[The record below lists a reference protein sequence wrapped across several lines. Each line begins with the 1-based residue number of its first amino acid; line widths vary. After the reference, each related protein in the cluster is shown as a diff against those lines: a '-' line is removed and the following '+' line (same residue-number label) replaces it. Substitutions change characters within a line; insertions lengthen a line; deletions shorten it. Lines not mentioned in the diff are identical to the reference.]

1 MRNLTL
7 ALCTLAIAGC
17 AQQPRE
23 PLSAG
28 NARIEFDTAP
38 MDQLSAYRLNGE
50 LVDGIRF
57 PDLAPGSHE
66 LQARFRY
73 EMPGGAGGGGTMGE
87 PQYRTCILGLSYDD
101 FRPGET
107 YVFSA
112 QRLGWQS
119 VGSLRSSDSEK
130 LASAQTIRCSPGF

>member
-1 MRNLTL
+1 MRKITFAVC
-7 ALCTLAIAGC
+7 ALLMAGC
-17 AQQPRE
+17 AQQPSE
-23 PLSAG
+23 PVAEG

-38 MDQLSAYRLNGE
+38 MDQLSAYRLDGE

-57 PDLAPGSHE
+57 PDLTPGSHE
-66 LQARFRY
+66 LQVRFRY

-87 PQYRTCILGLSYDD
+87 PQYRTCILGVAYDN
-101 FRPGET
+101 FAAGET

-119 VGSLRSSDSEK
+119 VGSLRGSSSEK